1 MSNIIPVVVTQ
12 HAVEAGV
19 LWQQRHTAA
28 YAPNY
33 LQKDLAHLEDRLEA
47 HLDGLRIAGEAGWE
61 IVAKLLEENT
71 GPGEVFVALYLACET
86 GKQDRIDK
94 VLSLAAPVPALH
106 QGVVSA
112 LAWLPAA
119 VSAKQ
124 LPGLLYGPTPGWRSL
139 GLGAAVA
146 LRANP
151 GLALEKALHDHDLA
165 LRARALRMVGEMG
178 YAVWAKQ
185 LKQELRS
192 PDAHCRFAAAWSL
205 ARLTG
210 DAAALSELQTIVL
223 AESKYRIPALHLLVR
238 RLDVNAARKLI
249 GMLSKIPGA
258 ERFVCFA
265 MGVHG
270 DPVDVPYLFDQMKQT
285 PVARV
290 AAEAFAFITG
300 LNLTAENM
308 DGSTPKDH
316 EPLPNEDPLDPRVD
330 TDPDDNL
337 PWPIIEKVQSW
348 WAKHRSR
355 FAEGTRYLVGEPLTE
370 TYCNKLVV
378 EGYQRQ
384 RGYAALELAIRQP
397 GVPVIDFTT
406 PHK

>member
-1 MSNIIPVVVTQ
+1 MTSIIPVVVTQ
-12 HAVEAGV
+12 HATEAAI
-19 LWQQRHTAA
+19 LWQQRHSAA

-33 LQKDLAHLEDRLEA
+33 LPKDLAHLNDRLEA
-47 HLDGLRIAGEAGWE
+47 HLDGLRIAGDAGWD
-61 IVAKLLEENT
+61 IVEKLLEANT
-71 GPGEVFVALYLACET
+71 GPGEVFVTLYLACET

-106 QGVVSA
+106 QGVISA

-124 LPGLLYGPTPGWRSL
+124 LPALLYGATPFARSL

-151 GLALEKALHDHDLA
+151 GLALEKALHDHDLP

-205 ARLTG
+205 ARLNG
-210 DAAALSELQTIVL
+210 DPAALSELQTIVL
-223 AESKYRIPALHLLVR
+223 AESQFRIPALHMLIR

-270 DPVDVPYLFDQMKQT
+270 DPADVPYLFDYMKQT

-290 AAEAFAFITG
+290 AAEAFSFITG

-308 DGSTPKDH
+308 DGSIPKDH
-316 EPLPNEDPLDPRVD
+316 EPLPNEDPLDERVD
-330 TDPDDNL
+330 MDPDDNL
-337 PWPIIEKVQSW
+337 PWPIVEKVQTW
-348 WAKHRSR
+348 WAKHRTR
-355 FAEGTRYLVGEPLTE
+355 FPTGTRHFVGEPLSE
-370 TYCNKLVV
+370 TQCNKIVA

-384 RGYAALELAIRQP
+384 RGYAALELAIRHP
-397 GVPVIDFTT
+397 AVPIMDFTGRN
-406 PHK
+406 